1 MAHPLQ
7 ISCVSSNWRSLVI
20 GALTGVR
27 EINLVHFLFK
37 TDDEFCQEIAAKYSV
52 EYTFS
57 TTDRVAFFRKKP
69 RP

>member
-7 ISCVSSNWRSLVI
+7 ISCVSANWRSLVV
-20 GALTGVR
+20 GALIGVR

-37 TDDEFCQEIAAKYSV
+37 TDNEFCQQVAAKYRM
-52 EYTFS
+52 EYTSS
-57 TTDRVAFFRKKP
+57 TAGRVAFFRKRP